1 MEWWLDSGW
10 IKVLPSG
17 ADRTQCFT
25 HILART
31 YVNLSI
37 PTLDL
42 YGLCA
47 TWYTPSIRGRIH
59 ISHLLS
65 AKKAASASVSRDL
78 VPLQRHLPVLLDL
91 PPVPPHLLKYQ
102 NVTPPPA
109 TSTPVTQSTGTR
121 RFAKKGVNFGN
132 LSSTSPPPSS
142 PASTLTEADND
153 WDPYQA
159 E

>member
-1 MEWWLDSGW
+1 MDAGW

-25 HILART
+25 YVLAKT

-42 YGLCA
+42 YGLWA
-47 TWYTPSIRGRIH
+47 TWDTPSIRGRIH

-65 AKKAASASVSRDL
+65 AKKAASAAVSKDL

-91 PPVPPHLLKYQ
+91 PPVP
-102 NVTPPPA
+102 
-109 TSTPVTQSTGTR
+109 
-121 RFAKKGVNFGN
+121 
-132 LSSTSPPPSS
+132 
-142 PASTLTEADND
+142 
-153 WDPYQA
+153 
-159 E
+159 